1 MNREELAEIYD
12 DELLFL
18 DPPET
23 FDPCIAGVAYRWC
36 VGHVVVYDKDKVI
49 ERLVADGMEHEEAV
63 EHFDFNVSGAYVGER
78 TPMFLE
84 RLEC

>member
-1 MNREELAEIYD
+1 MNREELADTYG

-18 DPPET
+18 DPPEI
-23 FDPCIAGVAYRWC
+23 FDPCVVGVAQRCGMEY
-36 VGHVVVYDKDKVI
+36 VVVYDREKIINALAKDMGLDDAI
-49 ERLVADGMEHEEAV
+49 DYYC
-63 EHFDFNVSGAYVGER
+63 FNVAGAFVGER